1 MADSRK
7 LVCTFK
13 DSDGAEFNMS
23 FNYASSEM
31 AANSVKALM
40 NGIVANGSIFEK
52 TPVSAKGAKVVV
64 TSESDI
70 DISE

>member
-7 LVCTFK
+7 LVCTFA
-13 DSDGAEFNMS
+13 DSEGAEFNIS
-23 FNYASSEM
+23 YNYASNDLQS
-31 AANSVKALM
+31 SRVKALM
-40 NGIVANGSIFEK
+40 TGIIANGSIFER
-52 TPVSAKGAKVVV
+52 TPVSAKGAKTVV